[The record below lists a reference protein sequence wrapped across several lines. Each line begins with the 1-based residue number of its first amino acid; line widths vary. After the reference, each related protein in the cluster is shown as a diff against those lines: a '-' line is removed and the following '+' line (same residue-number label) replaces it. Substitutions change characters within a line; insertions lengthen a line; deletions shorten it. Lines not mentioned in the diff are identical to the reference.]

1 MRTVELDELENKLTE
16 YLQLAAGG
24 EILLVVDR
32 GRVVA
37 ELKPP
42 RPGQVKPADDGQL
55 TAMFR
60 EGLLRPALVP
70 RGTVPPR
77 QPVVTTEQLLG
88 ELTADRES
96 R

>member
-1 MRTVELDELENKLTE
+1 MRTVELDELTDKLTE

-24 EILLVVDR
+24 EIILVVDR

-37 ELKPP
+37 ELTPP
-42 RPGQVKPADDGQL
+42 RSGQTKPSDDGRL
-55 TAMFR
+55 IAMIR

-70 RGTVPPR
+70 RGTAPPR
-77 QPVVTTEQLLG
+77 QPVAATAELLD